1 EVTKVFNRC
10 SVERAFFGFSI
21 ESMFLEMEENFSDMF
36 LMGCKVLGIDEVV
49 VQIYDNTYI
58 QHISKHTI
66 DKALECGQSVSETF
80 WHHQPFIGAI
90 MFLPFVHGCN
100 SSLPFISFC
109 YPDEVISGLEVDFGI
124 DFSAARRISVF
135 LGNLVES
142 MEIHTEAKGA
152 ILFLDKQD
160 RSSVRRG

>member
-1 EVTKVFNRC
+1 EVTKVFNGC
-10 SVERAFFGFSI
+10 SVEHAFFGFSI

-36 LMGCKVLGIDEVV
+36 LMGCKVLGMDEVV
-49 VQIYDNTYI
+49 QV
-58 QHISKHTI
+58 SKHTI

-80 WHHQPFIGAI
+80 RHHQPFIGAI
-90 MFLPFVHGCN
+90 MFLPFVHGLN

-109 YPDEVISGLEVDFGI
+109 YPDEVISGSEVDFGI
-124 DFSAARRISVF
+124 DFSAARRILVF
-135 LGNLVES
+135 LGNLVKS